1 VTCTRRNRLH
11 EPKRSST
18 DNSMYIRPLVRLVA
32 SLSACFAIAG
42 GAAAQEERRDTAV
55 VQIAPVTVTVLRTPV
70 EVGRAPYAVAAND
83 QVRIQ
88 RGQPGLGLDEAL
100 RGIPGVQVDN
110 RYNFAVGERISVR
123 GFGARAQFGVRG
135 VRVLVDGIPATL
147 PDGQTALSHVDL
159 STVTRA
165 EVIRGPASALYG
177 NTAGGVVQLETAEPP
192 RVPLS
197 QEARLTAGSN
207 GLLRLHSATGGRTGG
222 TSYLLNAS
230 RLEYGGY
237 REFSSGRN
245 TFIGGRLGHEAG
257 ADQWRL
263 VFSAVDSDAENP
275 GSLSLALLED
285 DRNQAFATNRL
296 QQTGKQAREAQVG
309 GIWTRQLAGGSLQ
322 STVYGIRRDVVN
334 PIPTAIIDLD
344 RMAFGARTL
353 LQGSTGQGQW
363 LRWGAGME
371 ADRQRDERQNFLNVQ
386 GERDQLRLDQLEH
399 VTNLAG
405 FAQVTAAPNDRLTV
419 LAGLRYDWFRFDVAD
434 FLITAA
440 NPDDSGS
447 RTMDAIS
454 PSVGASY
461 RLVDE
466 LHVYANIGTSF
477 ETPTTTEL
485 ANRPDGAGGFN
496 PLLEPQRALSTE
508 VGTQGRV
515 GGSMAYQLALYRAR
529 ISNSLIPFEVPEAPG
544 RQFFRN
550 AGSALHRGVE
560 AGVTLAPAHRIR
572 VDGAYTYTD
581 ARFEDYATATATF
594 DGNRVPGVAPHR
606 LEVSTTLERGTG
618 WYATTEVRHLSSI
631 PVNDANSAASPAHT
645 LTDLRAGHSRL
656 QLSPRVRIAP
666 FLGITNI
673 FDVQYNTAVAVNAFG
688 QRFFEPGPGRSLYAG
703 ASIRL

>member
-1 VTCTRRNRLH
+1 MCNRRFV
-11 EPKRSST
+11 RSLAFL
-18 DNSMYIRPLVRLVA
+18 PA
-32 SLSACFAIAG
+32 SLALA
-42 GAAAQEERRDTAV
+42 GAAAGQEERRDTAV

-83 QVRIQ
+83 RIRIQ

-192 RVPLS
+192 HLPLS

-207 GLLRLHSATGGRTGG
+207 GLLRLHSSTGGRTGG

-230 RLEYGGY
+230 RLDYGGY

-245 TFIGGRLGHEAG
+245 TFIGGRIGHEAG
-257 ADQWRL
+257 RDEFRL
-263 VFSAVDSDAENP
+263 VFSGVNSDAENP
-275 GSLSLALLED
+275 GSLSLANLEE
-285 DRNQAFATNRL
+285 DRTQAFVTNRL
-296 QQTGKQAREAQVG
+296 QQTGKQAKEAQVG
-309 GIWTRQLAGGSLQ
+309 GIWNRQLPTGSLQ
-322 STVYGIRRDVVN
+322 STVYGIRRNVVN

-344 RMAFGARTL
+344 RWAFGARTL
-353 LQGSTGQGQW
+353 MQGTAGQGQW
-363 LRWGAGME
+363 LRWGTGVE
-371 ADRQRDERQNFLNVQ
+371 ADRQRDQRQNFTNVQ
-386 GERDQLRLDQLEH
+386 GARDQLRLDQLEH

-405 FAQVTAAPNDRLTV
+405 FAQITATPDDRLTI
-419 LAGLRYDWFRFDVAD
+419 LGGLRYDWFRFDVSD
-434 FLITAA
+434 FFITAS

-454 PSVGASY
+454 PSIGVSY

-496 PLLEPQRALSTE
+496 PLLEPQRALSSE
-508 VGTQGRV
+508 FGTQGRL
-515 GGSMAYQLALYRAR
+515 GGYLAYQLALYRAR
-529 ISNSLIPFEVPEAPG
+529 ISNSLIPFEVPESPG

-560 AGVTLAPAHRIR
+560 AGVTVAATRRLR

-581 ARFEDYATATATF
+581 ARFEEYATASATF

-606 LEVSTTLERGTG
+606 VEVSTTLEQGRG

-631 PVNDANSAASPAHT
+631 PVNDANSAVSPAYT
-645 LTDLRAGHSRL
+645 IADLRAGHTNL
-656 QLSPRVRIAP
+656 LASPRIRIAP
-666 FLGITNI
+666 FLGITNL
-673 FDVQYNTAVAVNAFG
+673 FNTEYNTAVAVNAFG